1 MKKAIY
7 ILLITIVVLSCKN
20 EVHVIDYA
28 IISGKIEE
36 GRSKQII
43 VSNSLSRKVLD
54 TISVNVDG
62 TFNDTIKLKKG
73 YYNLKYGRG
82 KVPMYLETGYNLN
95 ITANAKFL
103 DSTLTITGNGSAEN
117 HFLKERKNKVKAF
130 NGSENF
136 YMLDEIN
143 FTQKLNEEK
152 EIQNKLLVNNKTISA
167 NFKSAQQRDIEYNY
181 LSALANY
188 ENYHRYYAKEPDF
201 NVSKEFLD
209 PLKNVNY
216 NHEEDYSSFK
226 AYKVLVAKYYREKAK
241 QLSDAENIP
250 EDVARVQTYAAVA
263 SNTMKTDLLN
273 SAIFGIT
280 ITKDLNDYYNA
291 FKTGATDQ
299 DQLKKVED
307 YYSKLKL
314 IQVGEPSP
322 KFEGYENFAGGTTS
336 LDDLKGKYIY
346 IDVWATWCG
355 PCLAQIPALK
365 EMEKAYHGKNIQF
378 LSISVDKP
386 KDYEKWK
393 LMIKDK
399 ELGGVQLLADINF
412 DSEFIKDYV
421 IKGIPKF
428 ILLDPEGKIVNTNA
442 PRPSEEELKTL
453 FDSLNI

>member
-1 MKKAIY
+1 MVA
-7 ILLITIVVLSCKN
+7 LSCKN
-20 EVHVIDYA
+20 EMPAIDYT

-36 GRSKQII
+36 GNSKQII
-43 VSNSLSRKVLD
+43 VSNTLSRKVLD
-54 TISVNVDG
+54 TISVNIDG
-62 TFNDTIKLKKG
+62 SFNDTIKLKKG
-73 YYNLKYGRG
+73 YYNLKYGRD

-143 FTQKLNEEK
+143 FMQKLNEEK
-152 EIQNKLLVNNKTISA
+152 KLQNELLATNQTISA

-181 LSALANY
+181 LLALANY
-188 ENYHRYYAKEPDF
+188 ENYHRYYAKKPEYT
-201 NVSKEFLD
+201 VSEGFLN
-209 PLKNVNY
+209 PLENINY
-216 NHEEDYSSFK
+216 TNEEDYTTSK
-226 AYKVLVAKYYREKAK
+226 AYKALVTRYYREKAK
-241 QLSDAENIP
+241 RLSETTNIP
-250 EDVARVQTYAAVA
+250 EDVARVRTYANA
-263 SNTMKTDLLN
+263 SNEIIKTDLLN

-291 FKTGATDQ
+291 FKKGTTDQ
-299 DQLKKVED
+299 DQLKKIED

-336 LDDLKGKYIY
+336 LNNLKGKYIY

-378 LSISVDKP
+378 VSISVDKP

-393 LMIKDK
+393 LMIKEK
-399 ELGGVQLLADINF
+399 ELGGVQLLADKNF

-428 ILLDPEGKIVNTNA
+428 ILLDPEAKIVTSNA
-442 PRPSEEELKTL
+442 PRPSDEKLKEL
-453 FDSLNI
+453 FDSLSI